1 MPIINP
7 TEDQFSNWMAQYYP
21 PQQPSRRLSD
31 LALSPQDQAALMA
44 DLQQTQD
51 PENAAIMQQMAQQQ
65 AMPPPQ
71 APMVRG
77 NTLSALAQPQAMNT
91 IQSSS
96 GNVIDLNYAAPGG
109 SGIAPDGRRTSYDPH
124 VDGPRELSRKQLRDG
139 TIEVIR
145 QYPAQD
151 GFGRQSTKLVRE
163 IEMPAYLNPVV
174 KQQMDFQLKQAQLQ
188 KAQAEAQDLMG
199 MPVGGGM
206 QSGGGMTAGQ
216 ASQKFLERRYGK
228 APEGERW
235 KSDGTLEII
244 PGGKAEAKENKEKLL
259 VEGVKK
265 QVGTVVGK
273 VDEALPQVSN
283 WTAGLGSLLEK
294 IPGTP
299 ARDLAGSVDTI
310 KANIGF
316 KELADMR
323 AASPTGGALGQVAVK
338 ELEFLQAAI
347 AALDTGQSPAVLRR
361 NLNQVKTH
369 YQNWAKIMDQHYKT
383 NGGATKSPTQPAK
396 QVVSSGTFNGRR
408 VVKYSDGSIDYAD

>member
-1 MPIINP
+1 MGIIAP
-7 TEDQFSNWMAQYYP
+7 SEEEFAAWMQQYYP
-21 PQQPSRRLSD
+21 PQPSRRLSD
-31 LALSPQDQAALMA
+31 IAMHPQQKAALLA

-65 AMPPPQ
+65 MPAAMPENFIQRTGGQPIPLQSIQQQGGMSLNDLLAKTGASINDKVIIQDKGVGYRTPYGSVAGLDSNGRMWEMDKPQ
-71 APMVRG
+71 TPKV
-77 NTLSALAQPQAMNT
+77 T
-91 IQSSS
+91 
-96 GNVIDLNYAAPGG
+96 
-109 SGIAPDGRRTSYDPH
+109 
-124 VDGPRELSRKQLRDG
+124 
-139 TIEVIR
+139 
-145 QYPAQD
+145 
-151 GFGRQSTKLVRE
+151 
-163 IEMPAYLNPVV
+163 V
-174 KQQMDFQLKQAQLQ
+174 KQMKEYWDMM
-188 KAQAEAQDLMG
+188 KAQAEAQDAMG
-199 MPVGGGM
+199 VPVGGGM

-235 KSDGTLEII
+235 KSDGSLEII

-383 NGGATKSPTQPAK
+383 TGGATNAPAQPAK

>member
-1 MPIINP
+1 MATINP
-7 TEDQFSNWMAQYYP
+7 TTDQLSEWMAQYYP
-21 PQQPSRRLSD
+21 PQPSRRLSD

-51 PENAAIMQQMAQQQ
+51 QENAAIMQQMTQQQ
-65 AMPPPQ
+65 MPTPQPAAMPENFIQRTGGQPIPLQSIQQQGGMSLNDLLAKTGASINDKVIIQDKGVGYRTPYGSVAGLDSNGRMWEMDKPQ
-71 APMVRG
+71 TPKV
-77 NTLSALAQPQAMNT
+77 T
-91 IQSSS
+91 
-96 GNVIDLNYAAPGG
+96 
-109 SGIAPDGRRTSYDPH
+109 
-124 VDGPRELSRKQLRDG
+124 
-139 TIEVIR
+139 
-145 QYPAQD
+145 
-151 GFGRQSTKLVRE
+151 
-163 IEMPAYLNPVV
+163 V
-174 KQQMDFQLKQAQLQ
+174 KQMKEYWDMM
-188 KAQAEAQDLMG
+188 KAQAEAQDAMG
-199 MPVGGGM
+199 VPVGGGM

-216 ASQKFLERRYGK
+216 ASQKFLERMYGK

-244 PGGKAEAKENKEKLL
+244 PGGKAEAKENKEKIL

-369 YQNWAKIMDQHYKT
+369 YQNWAKIMDQHYK
-383 NGGATKSPTQPAK
+383 GGGEGQKPQPAAAEPRAGGNT
-396 QVVSSGTFNGRR
+396 VTLPDGRILRFPSGAAAEAFRR
-408 VVKYSDGSIDYAD
+408 KAGL

>member
-1 MPIINP
+1 MGIIAP
-7 TEDQFSNWMAQYYP
+7 SEEEFAAWMQQYYP
-21 PQQPSRRLSD
+21 PQPSRRLSD
-31 LALSPQDQAALMA
+31 IAMHPQQKAALLA

-65 AMPPPQ
+65 MPAAMPENFIQRTGGQPIPLQSIQQQGGMSLNDLLAKTGASINDKVIIQDKGVGYRTPYGSVAGLDSNGRMWEMDKPQ
-71 APMVRG
+71 TPKV
-77 NTLSALAQPQAMNT
+77 T
-91 IQSSS
+91 
-96 GNVIDLNYAAPGG
+96 
-109 SGIAPDGRRTSYDPH
+109 
-124 VDGPRELSRKQLRDG
+124 
-139 TIEVIR
+139 
-145 QYPAQD
+145 
-151 GFGRQSTKLVRE
+151 
-163 IEMPAYLNPVV
+163 V
-174 KQQMDFQLKQAQLQ
+174 KQMKEYWDMM
-188 KAQAEAQDLMG
+188 KAQAEAQDAMG
-199 MPVGGGM
+199 VPVGGGM

-235 KSDGTLEII
+235 KSDGSLEII

-383 NGGATKSPTQPAK
+383 NGGATNSPTQPAK

>member
-31 LALSPQDQAALMA
+31 LALSPQEQAALMA

-51 PENAAIMQQMAQQQ
+51 QENAAIMQQMAQ
-65 AMPPPQ
+65 
-71 APMVRG
+71 
-77 NTLSALAQPQAMNT
+77 
-91 IQSSS
+91 
-96 GNVIDLNYAAPGG
+96 
-109 SGIAPDGRRTSYDPH
+109 
-124 VDGPRELSRKQLRDG
+124 
-139 TIEVIR
+139 R
-145 QYPAQD
+145 Q
-151 GFGRQSTKLVRE
+151 
-163 IEMPAYLNPVV
+163 MPAAIPSVPPEGNFIQRTGGEPIALQSIQQQGGMSLNDLLAKTGASINDKVIMSDRGVGYRTPYGSVAGLDSNGRMWEMDKPQTPKVTV
-174 KQQMDFQLKQAQLQ
+174 KQMKEYWDMM
-188 KAQAEAQDLMG
+188 KAQAEAQDAMG
-199 MPVGGGM
+199 MPV
-206 QSGGGMTAGQ
+206 GGGMTAGQ

-235 KSDGTLEII
+235 KSDGSLEII

-259 VEGVKK
+259 VEGIKK

-383 NGGATKSPTQPAK
+383 NGGATNSPTQPAK